1 MWSEMYNFGTGG
13 ECRGAPPAEPA
24 TIRGVFDVN
33 LPPPSARSLLLT
45 VVGELMHSSTEEAW
59 TTALLRVLGGLGIE
73 EHAGRQLL
81 ARAAAAEWLERER
94 RGRAVHW
101 RLAGRGRGLV
111 SNGIRRSNAYLAGPP
126 SWDGRWLLLFVTVPN
141 QLRTTRKRLYG
152 GLSWLGMGNPLSS
165 VWATP
170 HADRKDD
177 LSELVKS
184 LGLEASSLAVIG
196 PVQATGMT
204 DREIVRDA
212 WDLTGIAE
220 SYELLL
226 AQLEDLAEPSDEAD
240 VLLTYL
246 RLLNVQQR
254 LMRRDPFLPELLLP
268 EWIGREGA
276 ETIRRR
282 REQWAPIAH
291 ARWAKIVQECAPD

>member
-1 MWSEMYNFGTGG
+1 MRDM
-13 ECRGAPPAEPA
+13 
-24 TIRGVFDVN
+24 FDVN

-45 VVGELMHSSTEEAW
+45 VVGELTHATEEEAW

-73 EHAGRQLL
+73 QHAGRQLL
-81 ARAAAAEWLERER
+81 ARAASAKWLERER

-101 RLAGRGRGLV
+101 RLAGKGRTLV
-111 SNGIRRSNAYLAGPP
+111 SDGIRRSNAYLAGPP

-165 VWATP
+165 VWTTP
-170 HADRKDD
+170 HVDRGDELTD
-177 LSELVKS
+177 LVQT
-184 LGLEASSLAVIG
+184 LGLETSSLAVIG
-196 PVQATGMT
+196 SVQAVGMT
-204 DREIVRDA
+204 DREIVRTA

-220 SYELLL
+220 SYELLI
-226 AQLEDLAEPSDEAD
+226 AQLDAPTDLPDEDA
-240 VLLTYL
+240 VLLAYL

-254 LMRRDPFLPELLLP
+254 LMRRDPFLPEELLP
-268 EWIGREGA
+268 DWIGREGA
-276 ETIRRR
+276 QKIRQR